1 MPAHPSPES
10 VDNDLLRLIL
20 IAVPPDERGQKTII
34 NAARKLGVTRMAIWK
49 WTKHMRV
56 PPERAQQIVEMS
68 EGRVSLEDLHRFVFG
83 R

>member
-10 VDNDLLRLIL
+10 VDNELLRLIL
-20 IAVPPDERGQKTII
+20 VAVPPDARGEKTII

-49 WTKHMRV
+49 WTRRMKIS
-56 PPERAQQIVEMS
+56 PERAQQIVEMS
-68 EGRVSLEDLHRFVFG
+68 EGRVSLEDLHRFVFT